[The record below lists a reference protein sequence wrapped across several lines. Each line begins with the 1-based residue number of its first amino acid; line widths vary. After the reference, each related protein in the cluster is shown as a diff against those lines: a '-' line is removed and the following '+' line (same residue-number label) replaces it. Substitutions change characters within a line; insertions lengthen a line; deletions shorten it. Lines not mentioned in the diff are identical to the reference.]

1 MPAPDTEN
9 ESRPDANTP
18 SPPVVPVGLDMTT
31 PAPPS
36 TATMILP
43 QRRSLLRFVVACA
56 TGLFV
61 LSIISASRGRFL
73 HLIAEFQVAFS
84 PITSFALG
92 IALPI
97 SLVIVVAATIAIEL
111 LTERHSVKN
120 AWNAT
125 AICLELAC
133 LAAYI
138 IGVASPLMVLIEGL
152 S

>member
-1 MPAPDTEN
+1 
-9 ESRPDANTP
+9 
-18 SPPVVPVGLDMTT
+18 
-31 PAPPS
+31 
-36 TATMILP
+36 
-43 QRRSLLRFVVACA
+43 
-56 TGLFV
+56 
-61 LSIISASRGRFL
+61 
-73 HLIAEFQVAFS
+73 LIAEFQVAFS

-92 IALPI
+92 LALPI

-125 AICLELAC
+125 AICLALAC